1 MAWNLVVLAL
11 LPIIAR
17 LKRLFG
23 VLYKSILNY
32 NLYQTTST
40 DAGDVHEERIY
51 TRVYL
56 ITWTSCLTLLL
67 FYLAAREH
75 TITKTY
81 VQPSSMDYEYLRD
94 LYFNDVNCPCTR
106 ISIPYK
112 EFVTKLHV
120 NAFHQACSTS
130 VIRSTLIGGN
140 DASHHSTLIICLER
154 WLQIG
159 SLVEFLHIQHIRPTE
174 TLCIWQ
180 FNQMITKSSVDLVL
194 SSR

>member
-1 MAWNLVVLAL
+1 MTWNLVVLAL

-40 DAGDVHEERIY
+40 DAVNVHEQRIY

-56 ITWTSCLTLLL
+56 ILWTSCMTLLL
-67 FYLAAREH
+67 LYPAVKER

-81 VQPSSMDYEYLRD
+81 VQPSFLDYAYLRD
-94 LYFNDVNCPCTR
+94 LYFNDINCPCTR

-112 EFVTKLHV
+112 EFVTELRV

-130 VIRSTLIGGN
+130 VIRFTLIGGN
-140 DASHHSTLIICLER
+140 DASHHSTFNICLKR
-154 WLQIG
+154 RLQID
-159 SLVEFLHIQHIRPTE
+159 SLFEILRIQHTFMIE
-174 TLCIWQ
+174 TLCPFDSLIRW
-180 FNQMITKSSVDLVL
+180 L
-194 SSR
+194 SSPFQ